1 MRTSHILPR
10 LLFGLM
16 VGIFMGAAL
25 VAPAPADE
33 QTAVIVEFS
42 PDQLRFDRV
51 GEFDRAVLEA
61 GTMVC
66 RPGEPLLPA
75 RRICVA
81 LPPEAEALE
90 IRVRSLESQVLPGE
104 YRIFPGQPPS
114 RLNGSPPASF
124 ADPDERIYGSSAP
137 YPEVLAVLDGQ
148 TDLAGQQM
156 AVVAVYPLQY
166 LPAAG
171 QLILHRKIEITVRT
185 RPGRVSREAYAVFT
199 DTERRIYGDMIR
211 DMVVNPAD
219 VVLDPPRREASKS
232 LPAGQFDH
240 VIITPAAYAS
250 YFDDLIHWHNRRG
263 LPDTVVTTEYITA
276 NYSGSDNQERIRNFV
291 IDAHSTWGAIY
302 FLMGGEDA
310 QVPFAYR
317 DYYGEDTP
325 SDQYYADY
333 DDDWNYEVF
342 VGRLTG
348 SDQTQFD
355 NAIGKILT
363 YEKDPPLTNY
373 PLDVLLVGMDLDAA
387 THSEDLKETIDGYI
401 PARFDV
407 TKVYDSQASNH
418 KEDAI
423 NALDDGQN
431 LFNHSD
437 HSNSTQMG
445 LGYIN
450 HESEGWFLGTYGVS
464 QLSNDDRTTNVVSTG
479 CWANDMT
486 YGGIQDGIAEVFVIY
501 NPQQAGVS
509 FTGNTRD
516 GWFYSSSNNTLTSL
530 VDREWWKSLFT
541 YDKYILGLTLAD
553 GKNRNHPNTNIWR
566 HCVWTF
572 NLLGEPAM
580 PLWTDTP
587 AAVTV
592 THSVTLPPGSS
603 SFTVHAESGGSDLV
617 SAYVCLW
624 KPGEVYLRQSTNSSG
639 DAVFTPNPA
648 TTGSLY
654 VTVTK
659 KNYLP
664 YEGQALVTSGA
675 PDPVTNLIAQP
686 SSGDLVL
693 SWSPSSGKSIAR
705 YVVYRDTTGD
715 FDAGPDD
722 SIGATTDT
730 TYLDAGAIGATE
742 TNYFYIIKAVDDMGQ
757 KSDPSGTVGE
767 FDLQL
772 ISIP

>member
-1 MRTSHILPR
+1 MNSTKCLIALLIIL
-10 LLFGLM
+10 LA
-16 VGIFMGAAL
+16 AAL
-25 VAPAPADE
+25 AAPAYALE
-33 QTAVIVEFS
+33 ETAVIVELS
-42 PDQLRFDRV
+42 PQGLRFDRTA
-51 GEFDRAVLEA
+51 GFDRVVLDD
-61 GTMVC
+61 GTMLC

-75 RRICVA
+75 RQVFVA
-81 LPPEAEALE
+81 LPPEAEAVE
-90 IRVRSLESQVLPGE
+90 VRAVSLENRVLPGQ
-104 YRIFPGQPPS
+104 YRIFPGQHPS
-114 RLNGSPPASF
+114 RLSGDPPAAF
-124 ADPDERIYGSSAP
+124 TGPDEEIYRRVQP
-137 YPEVLAVLDGQ
+137 YPGVLAVLDGQ

-156 AVVAVYPLQY
+156 AVVTVYPLQY
-166 LPAAG
+166 RPADEE
-171 QLILHRKIEITVRT
+171 LIFHQRVEIVVRT
-185 RPGRVSREAYAVFT
+185 RPGRRSREAYAVFT
-199 DTERRIYGDMIR
+199 EKQKRIYGEMLR

-219 VVLDPPRREASKS
+219 VVIDPPRREASKA

-250 YFDDLIHWHNRRG
+250 HFDDLIHWHYRRG
-263 LPDTVVTTEYITA
+263 LPDTVVTTEYIYA

-291 IDAHSTWGAIY
+291 IDAQSTWGTLY
-302 FLMGGEDA
+302 FLIGGEDA
-310 QVPFAYR
+310 QVPFKYLN
-317 DYYGEDTP
+317 YYGEDTP

-333 DDDWNYEVF
+333 DDDWTYEVY

-373 PLDVLLVGMDLDAA
+373 PLDVLLVGMDLDEY
-387 THSEDLKETIDGYI
+387 TPSENLKETIDGYI
-401 PARFDV
+401 PTRFDV
-407 TKVYDSQASNH
+407 TKVYDSDGSNH
-418 KEDAI
+418 KDDTEA
-423 NALDDGQN
+423 ALNDGQN

-437 HSNSTQMG
+437 HSNSTQLG

-450 HESEGWFLGTYGVS
+450 HDLFIGNYGVS

-516 GWFYSSSNNTLTSL
+516 GWFYSGSLNTLTSL
-530 VDREWWKSLFT
+530 VDREWWRSLFN

-587 AAVTV
+587 ASMTV
-592 THSVTLPPGSS
+592 THPATLPPGSS
-603 SFTVHAESGGSDLV
+603 SFTVHVESGGSDLA
-617 SAYVCLW
+617 SAYVSLW
-624 KPGEVYLRQSTNSSG
+624 KPGEVYLQQATNVNG
-639 DAVFTPNPA
+639 DAIFTPNPA
-648 TTGSLY
+648 TAGSLY
-654 VTVTK
+654 VTVTR
-659 KNYLP
+659 KNVLP
-664 YEGQALVTSGA
+664 YTGEALVTSGA
-675 PDPVTNLIAQP
+675 PGPVDGLVAQP
-686 SSGDLVL
+686 SDGDLVL
-693 SWSPSSGKSIAR
+693 TWSPPSGKAVVR

-715 FDAGPDD
+715 FEAGPED
-722 SIGATTDT
+722 SIGGTTDT
-730 TYLDAGAIGATE
+730 TYLDAGAIGTVG
-742 TNYFYIIKAVDDMGQ
+742 TNYFYLVKAVDDIGQ

-767 FDLQL
+767 FDVPL
-772 ISIP
+772 ISVP